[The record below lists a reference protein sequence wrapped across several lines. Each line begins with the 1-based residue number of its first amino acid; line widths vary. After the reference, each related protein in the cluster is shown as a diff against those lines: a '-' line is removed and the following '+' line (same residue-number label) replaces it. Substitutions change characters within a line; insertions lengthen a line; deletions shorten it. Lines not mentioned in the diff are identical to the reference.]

1 MLMIINHMRIEEEN
15 TFIEYSVLKIIFY
28 KAGKS
33 YMSFFSICSHNFL

>member
-15 TFIEYSVLKIIFY
+15 TFIEYSVLKITFY

-33 YMSFFSICSHNFL
+33 YRSFLLICCHIFL

>member
-33 YMSFFSICSHNFL
+33 YRGFLLICSHIFL